1 MPHKGSIDV
10 RKHPPHDI
18 FTFVYIPLTPYF
30 TRDSFLRPN
39 YFVQHKKAP
48 TPLPWAQ
55 FTILLVL
62 QLAEPLTSQVINP
75 FAPQFIRDSGIT
87 HGDETRVGY
96 YVGLMQ
102 SIFFATQAMTV
113 LHWSRLSDHLG
124 RKPIIMTGL
133 FGLSLSMYSFGMS
146 TTYWGAVL
154 SRSLNGALNG
164 NVGVLKSMVA
174 EITDSTN
181 LAQAYAYL
189 PIAWASGQALGPAI
203 GGYLSRPTEQFPDVF
218 GNSEFLKEY
227 PYFLACAV
235 PATFSAVAWLVTY
248 LFIHETVSHPL
259 SLRSFIKLRTGK
271 ANLQLQNDDASQDTL
286 VEATDDIS
294 LKKDIIENKP
304 FPLKALLIPR
314 VIMSAFNYACLALVD
329 ITLRSVQP
337 VFFATPV
344 ELGGLGL
351 PPYMIGR
358 ILSIFGIL
366 NGIIQIF
373 FFAKVHN
380 RFGTKRVYIF
390 GLASALVVFASFPV
404 INLLAKVEQE
414 HSWFVWAA
422 VGFQIVT
429 SIIINFSYGCI
440 FIYITASSP
449 NKASLGTVNGLAQV
463 GVSIMR
469 TIGPATANSLFSLSI
484 DKQHHYLGG
493 NLVYV
498 VLAFIACVSLI
509 VADRLPSKAW
519 THDDDLSS

>member
-1 MPHKGSIDV
+1 MTATTSDEETPLLHEQH
-10 RKHPPHDI
+10 RK
-18 FTFVYIPLTPYF
+18 
-30 TRDSFLRPN
+30 
-39 YFVQHKKAP
+39 QKQ

-55 FTILLVL
+55 FGILLFL

-75 FAPQFIRDSGIT
+75 FAPQFVRDSGIT

-102 SIFFATQAMTV
+102 SIFFATQALTV

-146 TTYWGAVL
+146 TTYWGAVV

-164 NVGVLKSMVA
+164 NIGVLKSMVA

-181 LAQAYAYL
+181 IAQAYAYL
-189 PIAWASGQALGPAI
+189 PIAWATGQAVGPAI
-203 GGYLSRPTEQFPDVF
+203 GGYLSRPTEQFPDTF
-218 GNSEFLKEY
+218 GHNEFLERY

-235 PATFSAVAWLVTY
+235 PATFSALCWLVTF
-248 LFIHETVSHPL
+248 LFLKETVPSPITM
-259 SLRSFIKLRTGK
+259 RKLLKMRTHK
-271 ANLQLQNDDASQDTL
+271 ANLEYQNVTASQDHRVGPVTGADDGLKTKHVDTSGPLPLRELL
-286 VEATDDIS
+286 V
-294 LKKDIIENKP
+294 
-304 FPLKALLIPR
+304 PR
-314 VIMSAFNYACLALVD
+314 VLISAFNYACLALVD
-329 ITLRSVQP
+329 ITLRSIQP
-337 VFFATPV
+337 VFFSTPI

-351 PPYMIGR
+351 PPYKIGR
-358 ILSIFGIL
+358 ILSVFGVL
-366 NGIIQIF
+366 NGIVQIF
-373 FFAKVHN
+373 FFAKIHD
-380 RFGTKRVYIF
+380 RYGTKRVYTW
-390 GLASALVVFASFPV
+390 GLASAVVVLASFPV
-404 INLLAKVEQE
+404 INMLARAEE
-414 HSWFVWAA
+414 GSSTFVWMA

-484 DKQHHYLGG
+484 DKHYLGG
-493 NLVYV
+493 NLVYL
-498 VLAFIACVSLI
+498 VLSGIACLSLY
-509 VADRLPSKAW
+509 VADLLPARVW
-519 THDDDLSS
+519 TD